1 MPEGVRGAGA
11 DVRANSD
18 MRAIIARCEARQRA
32 RPGHVFVRC
41 YAGARIPAQRH
52 TGNHPREASI
62 FPRRAGERAYRMKIR
77 AHLEV
82 ETGLPL
88 GVDLLG
94 PKQQMC
100 RLRWPRR
107 LVHERISDHEQC
119 ERNEERGGRAHEG
132 DEGATPWGRARVFG
146 QTPLP
151 VMAVWLV
158 STFPPLPPPPPSGR
172 RFPPSVPDRIAHR
185 RRRRAGLL
193 EVG

>member
-1 MPEGVRGAGA
+1 
-11 DVRANSD
+11 
-18 MRAIIARCEARQRA
+18 
-32 RPGHVFVRC
+32 
-41 YAGARIPAQRH
+41 
-52 TGNHPREASI
+52 
-62 FPRRAGERAYRMKIR
+62 MKIR

-132 DEGATPWGRARVFG
+132 DEGATLGGSGLRAN
-146 QTPLP
+146 
-151 VMAVWLV
+151 
-158 STFPPLPPPPPSGR
+158 SPSRYG
-172 RFPPSVPDRIAHR
+172 SVAGEYVPALTATSPIRTALSAF
-185 RRRRAGLL
+185 RA
-193 EVG
+193 